1 MQRSLAPQRAWA
13 LQVAVAGAPSAPRG
27 GGGGGGPSSLRASGA
42 SGGAPRRVSPRR
54 ASSQDGAAPAWSAL
68 LGRELPMEGLVRQ
81 VLSLI
86 GSSAAFTRRRDA
98 DARTHGGTE
107 VENAWLVRLQ
117 RCIAAIEAQLI
128 CSHARLH
135 AG

>member
-13 LQVAVAGAPSAPRG
+13 QQVAIVPNG
-27 GGGGGGPSSLRASGA
+27 GGGGGGGSSLRASSA
-42 SGGAPRRVSPRR
+42 SGGPPRRVSPRR
-54 ASSQDGAAPAWSAL
+54 AASQDGAAPAWSAL

-81 VLSLI
+81 ALSLT

-107 VENAWLVRLQ
+107 VENAWLVRL
-117 RCIAAIEAQLI
+117 LT
-128 CSHARLH
+128 LH
-135 AG
+135 CRR